1 MESNIN
7 PNKFISKLP
16 IKIDLLQIPKKCK
29 GIILLNQIK
38 TRLVDSVYSN
48 FTSDILVQTFL
59 YLFNVIG
66 AGIYVH
72 IKTNKL
78 KDFNIFQNIE
88 LIQKI
93 DYKLIKHIQHFI
105 EKNIKY
111 FEGEVILF
119 INFLPKPVLFKKGYE
134 PYTYYNERTRVKLK
148 HHNYP
153 FYFPI
158 VSFSSGYKMFDFSV
172 PLFKI
177 NVDFEETDKLLF
189 IFEKSRIELGV
200 TKSIYN
206 KILEYKSHPFYKGK
220 KLDFILVDSY
230 FKGKQIIGETNI
242 IIKDPNNPIFL
253 EQLVLNNK
261 KVITIESSDF
271 FSWYDELI
279 NIPKWKYNNW
289 IEEFD
294 KFVNSSKIV
303 KENKKNI
310 KEKSKIGQ
318 EDYFINFLNHLSENF
333 RRSSVQISPYIHIN
347 KLTQM
352 DYNKFFNILEKN
364 LNLIQCWS
372 YRLNPYFLLLDYLKT
387 NHYFVPSFIK
397 LCSLTFGEFNN
408 LFWLSE
414 QKSELDMLY
423 KLLNK
428 NKLKKIHLINN
439 LDLTDDNLFLE
450 KSCYFIE
457 FPFKLK
463 NLSELENEHLDNLD
477 LINIFLDHI
486 KIGSKVIIKLF
497 TFRNSRT
504 KIWIQ
509 LFQKK
514 FESIKIIKNDWFEPY
529 MPFRYLIGINAYKHK
544 PEPVIL
550 DLDMFEKDFFDKE
563 TANLELI
570 FKYIHSEAIVETSN
584 MNNKEEIKEWLNKYI
599 ITV

>member
-93 DYKLIKHIQHFI
+93 DYNLIKNIKHFI

-148 HHNYP
+148 QHNYP

-177 NVDFEETDKLLF
+177 KVNFEEVDKILF
-189 IFEKSRIELGV
+189 IFEKSRIDLGV

-230 FKGKQIIGETNI
+230 FKGKQIIGKINI

-253 EQLVLNNK
+253 EQLILNNK

-279 NIPKWKYNNW
+279 SIPKWKYNNW
-289 IEEFD
+289 IEDFD
-294 KFVNSSKIV
+294 KFVGSN
-303 KENKKNI
+303 NKKNMTTI
-310 KEKSKIGQ
+310 
-318 EDYFINFLNHLSENF
+318 FIIISIILS
-333 RRSSVQISPYIHIN
+333 
-347 KLTQM
+347 
-352 DYNKFFNILEKN
+352 IL
-364 LNLIQCWS
+364 
-372 YRLNPYFLLLDYLKT
+372 
-387 NHYFVPSFIK
+387 
-397 LCSLTFGEFNN
+397 
-408 LFWLSE
+408 
-414 QKSELDMLY
+414 
-423 KLLNK
+423 
-428 NKLKKIHLINN
+428 
-439 LDLTDDNLFLE
+439 
-450 KSCYFIE
+450 
-457 FPFKLK
+457 
-463 NLSELENEHLDNLD
+463 
-477 LINIFLDHI
+477 
-486 KIGSKVIIKLF
+486 
-497 TFRNSRT
+497 
-504 KIWIQ
+504 
-509 LFQKK
+509 
-514 FESIKIIKNDWFEPY
+514 
-529 MPFRYLIGINAYKHK
+529 
-544 PEPVIL
+544 
-550 DLDMFEKDFFDKE
+550 
-563 TANLELI
+563 LI
-570 FKYIHSEAIVETSN
+570 FGFIYH
-584 MNNKEEIKEWLNKYI
+584 
-599 ITV
+599 ITRK